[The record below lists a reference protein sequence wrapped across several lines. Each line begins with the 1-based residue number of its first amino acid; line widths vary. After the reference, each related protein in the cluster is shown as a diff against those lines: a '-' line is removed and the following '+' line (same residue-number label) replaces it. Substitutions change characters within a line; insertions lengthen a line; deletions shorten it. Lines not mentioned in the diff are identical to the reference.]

1 MAGVTMT
8 NFSYALQTMYVP
20 ELILDTVGRDHAF
33 LGMLLARRKRKVTG
47 ELISFPIQY
56 SNGGGRSANFSYAQG
71 NPNGSKG
78 VKLALTTAQD
88 FAVVQWTDEVL
99 ESSEGSDAAAFFDA
113 RKKEMDVKLIELGNS
128 LSVSLFRSGSGSIG
142 KISSAQVA
150 GNTTLNL
157 AVADDIKNFQV
168 GAKVYFDS
176 VDGGGTVGTT
186 ISFVRSVDL
195 VAGTFELAATD
206 GGAALTATAAD
217 ATAGQFAFIYGD
229 YDAKPEG
236 LQSWI
241 PTTVATSGDNFFGID
256 RYRDRVRL
264 AGWYLDK
271 TGYPVEEAIVAAA
284 KDVTKISMANP
295 KYCFLSP
302 TDFLNLALSLSSKLM
317 YVDVKP
323 NASVSFGYRGIM
335 INGPKGPIECIQD
348 SDTPDG
354 EAFLLDLDSWELL
367 FKGSEPLHLQNRDGL
382 VIRAVSDA
390 DAWEA
395 RMKYNVQLACGAPGF
410 NARIKLR

>member
-1 MAGVTMT
+1 MAVTLT
-8 NFSYALQTMYVP
+8 NFSYALQTYYVP
-20 ELILDTVGRDHAF
+20 ELILDTVGRDHPF
-33 LGMLLARRKRKVTG
+33 LGMLLARHKRKVTG
-47 ELISFPIQY
+47 ELISFPISY
-56 SNGGGRSANFSYAQG
+56 SNGGGRSASFSNAQS

-78 VKLALTTAQD
+78 VKLALTTSQD
-88 FAVVQWTDEVL
+88 YAVIQWSDEVL
-99 ESSEGSDAAAFFDA
+99 ESSEGADAAAFFDA

-142 KISSAQVA
+142 KIVSTQSA
-150 GNTTLNL
+150 GSTTLGL
-157 AVADDIKNFQV
+157 AVAEDIKNFQV

-186 ISFVRSVDL
+186 VSFVRSVDL
-195 VAGTFELAATD
+195 VAGTFELSATD

-217 ATAGQFAFIYGD
+217 ATAGQFAFVQGD
-229 YDAKPEG
+229 YDAKVKG
-236 LQSWI
+236 LQAWLPS
-241 PTTVATSGDNFFGID
+241 TVATSGDNFFGID

-271 TGYPVEEAIVAAA
+271 SGAPIEEAIAGAA

-295 KYCFLSP
+295 KLCLLSP
-302 TDFLNLALSLSSKLM
+302 SDFLTLSLSLQSKVM

-323 NASVSFGYRGIM
+323 NATVNFGYRGIM
-335 INGPKGPIECIQD
+335 INGPKGMIECVQD

-354 EAFLLDLDSWELL
+354 EAFLLDMDSWELL

-410 NARIKLR
+410 NARVKLR

>member
-1 MAGVTMT
+1 MAGVTLA
-8 NFSYALQTMYVP
+8 NFSYGLQTYYVP
-20 ELILDTVGRDHAF
+20 EIILDTVGRDHAF

-47 ELISFPIQY
+47 ELVSYPIQY
-56 SNGGGRSANFSYAQG
+56 SNGGGRSSNFSYAQG

-78 VKLALTTAQD
+78 VKLAVTTAQD
-88 FAVVQWTDEVL
+88 YAVVQWTDEVL

-142 KISSAQVA
+142 KIISTQSASA
-150 GNTTLNL
+150 TTLGL
-157 AVADDIKNFQV
+157 AVAEDIKNFQV
-168 GAKVYFDS
+168 GAKVYLDS

-186 ISFVRSVDL
+186 VSFIRSVDL
-195 VAGTFELAATD
+195 VNGTFELSATD
-206 GGAALTATAAD
+206 GGAALTGTAAD
-217 ATAGQFAFIYGD
+217 ATANQYVFIYGD
-229 YDAKPEG
+229 YDAKVKG
-236 LQSWI
+236 LQAWL

-271 TGYPVEEAIVAAA
+271 SGAPIEEAIASAA

-295 KYCFLSP
+295 KICFLSP
-302 TDFLNLALSLSSKLM
+302 TDFLNLCLSLQSKVM

-323 NASVSFGYRGIM
+323 NATVNFSYRGVM
-335 INGPKGPIECIQD
+335 INGPKGMIECIQD

-354 EAFLLDLDSWELL
+354 EAFLLDMDSWELL

-382 VIRAVSDA
+382 VIRAISDQ
-390 DAWEA
+390 DGWEA
-395 RMKYNVQLACGAPGF
+395 RMKYNIQLVNSAPGF